1 MDFYKFRSPWSP
13 MESKKCSA
21 PSSWHSDILTY
32 SKIYQVP
39 PPLVTSTFHNI
50 FRLISNIFWFSDATS
65 TICDVTPAN
74 SETIPRFYNPT
85 VDSDSD
91 LLIFFNIF
99 RHFLT
104 FPTFSDISRHSPTV
118 VKSRKMWGN
127 LIFKTF
133 SYRIFCLFSP
143 CGWLLRGSLTWLRDR
158 R

>member
-1 MDFYKFRSPWSP
+1 MQKNISGLGPVLFALCSVIMTFR
-13 MESKKCSA
+13 
-21 PSSWHSDILTY
+21 HSNLFQDI
-32 SKIYQVP
+32 SGP

-50 FRLISNIFWFSDATS
+50 FRLISNIFRFSDATS

-99 RHFLT
+99 DIFRHFPI
-104 FPTFSDISRHSPTV
+104 FPDISRHSPTV

-143 CGWLLRGSLTWLRDR
+143 CG
-158 R
+158 